1 MKIKL
6 KPFED
11 SEDYFPL
18 PEYFGDVVDVEDE
31 DAEYYFF
38 RGGCG
43 WPKSATKVVAGTI
56 ADFSTSQ
63 LLKELMRRNKQA
75 SKVLTDSV

>member
-11 SEDYFPL
+11 SENYFPM
-18 PEYFGDVVDVEDE
+18 PEYFGDVVDVEGE
-31 DAEYYFF
+31 DDEYYFF

-43 WPKSATKVVAGTI
+43 WPKSAAKVVAGKI
-56 ADFSTSQ
+56 AYFSTSQ
-63 LLKELMRRNKQA
+63 LLKELMRRNKLA
-75 SKVLTDSV
+75 SKVPTD